1 MRKTT
6 FPVLLILC
14 LLIVSPT
21 RAGNARL
28 SAPNADTTELPT
40 ETIRIFFDCRGNC
53 YEDFLKTKL
62 QIVNFV
68 RDRKLANVHLLITTQ
83 PAGSGGNEYTLRF
96 VGLER
101 FSGISDTLRFV
112 TMRSETDDVIRRRL
126 LNTLK
131 LGLARYIAR
140 TPQPSQ
146 AEVSYQPNGAF
157 KGLGADQTA
166 DPWNNWVFNVDF
178 NIELSGQRSN
188 RFIRWSSALSA
199 NRITETVKM
208 RFGLDGSY
216 SESKFII
223 DDGTVF
229 SFTRS
234 YGLRGL
240 VVDGWDEHWSVGM
253 YGSLSSSTYDNT
265 RLWVSV
271 APAVEYDIFPYSEST
286 RRQLRFLYRIGFNR
300 LLYLTETIYDQD
312 SESLFAHSLSVS
324 ADIVEEWGRAS
335 GSIEASQ
342 YLQKLEQN
350 RMVFYAEGS
359 FRLFEGLS
367 LNLSGLLSLI
377 HDQRS
382 LPKLGASPEEILLQR
397 RELATSYS
405 YYTSIGFSYSF
416 GSIYSTA
423 VNPRFGK

>member
-1 MRKTT
+1 M
-6 FPVLLILC
+6 
-14 LLIVSPT
+14 
-21 RAGNARL
+21 
-28 SAPNADTTELPT
+28 
-40 ETIRIFFDCRGNC
+40 
-53 YEDFLKTKL
+53 

-68 RDRKLANVHLLITTQ
+68 RDRKLANLHLLITTQ

-96 VGLER
+96 VGRER

-112 TMRSETDDVIRRRL
+112 TIPSETDDFIRRRL

-140 TPQPSQ
+140 TPPASQ
-146 AEVSYQPNGAF
+146 ADVSYQPGRSSR
-157 KGLGADQTA
+157 GPGADRTA
-166 DPWNNWVFNVDF
+166 DPWNNWAFNTDF
-178 NIELSGQRSN
+178 TVELSGERSK
-188 RFIRWSSALSA
+188 RFVRWSGAFSA

-208 RFGLDGSY
+208 RFGLEGSY
-216 SESKFII
+216 SESNFII

-229 SFTRS
+229 SLTRS
-234 YGLRGL
+234 YGLSGL
-240 VVDGWDEHWSVGM
+240 VVDGQGEHWSAGTYASV
-253 YGSLSSSTYDNT
+253 SSSTYDNT
-265 RLWVSV
+265 RLLLSV

-300 LLYLTETIYDQD
+300 LQYLTETIYGKD
-312 SESLFAHSLSVS
+312 SESLFAHNLSVS

-342 YLQKLEQN
+342 YLQELEQN
-350 RMVFYAEGS
+350 RLVFYGEGS

-405 YYTSIGFSYSF
+405 YYTSIGFSFTF